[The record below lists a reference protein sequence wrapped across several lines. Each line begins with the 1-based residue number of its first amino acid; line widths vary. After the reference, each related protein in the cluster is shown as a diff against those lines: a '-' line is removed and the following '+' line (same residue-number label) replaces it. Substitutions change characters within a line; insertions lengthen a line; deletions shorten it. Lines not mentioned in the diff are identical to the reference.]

1 MTKEEIRNEIDRLE
15 RAIFY
20 EEMADFLDW
29 GKYYELKNKVAK
41 LKAQLEAEA

>member
-1 MTKEEIRNEIDRLE
+1 MTKEEIQNEIDRLE

-29 GKYYELKNKVAK
+29 DKYYELKSKVAK
-41 LKAQLEAEA
+41 LKAQFEAEA